1 VIERQAF
8 GKTGHTSSRVIY
20 GAAGLGRASQGD
32 VDRTLEVLLEYGIN
46 HIDVAAS
53 YAAGESEKRVGVW
66 MQRHRDKFFLAT
78 KTGKRTYEEA
88 KAEFQSSLERL
99 QVESV
104 DLIQMHNL
112 TDPDDW
118 QTAMGPSGA
127 LKALVE
133 AKESGLTRFIGVTG
147 HGLTAP
153 EMHLRSIERFDSA
166 SVLLPYNYP
175 LFGIPEY
182 ASTFLKLVAVCQQ
195 KHIAVQTIKSVARR
209 PWGEQERTRVT
220 WYEPLE
226 EQADIDRA
234 VHWVLGD
241 PQVFLVSAS
250 DVRLLP
256 RILEAAD
263 RASSRPSDVEMQAMV
278 EAQEMEIIFEGS
290 KSISGRRA

>member
-1 VIERQAF
+1 MIEKQAF

-20 GAAGLGRASQGD
+20 GAAGLGKASQED
-32 VDRTLEVLLEYGIN
+32 VDRTLEVLFEYGIN

-53 YAAGESEKRVGVW
+53 YAGGESERCVGVW
-66 MQRHRDKFFLAT
+66 MQRHRDRFFLAT
-78 KTGKRTYEEA
+78 KTGMRTYEEA

-112 TDPDDW
+112 TDPDEW
-118 QTAMGPSGA
+118 QTAMGPGGA
-127 LKALVE
+127 LEALVE

-153 EMHLRSIERFDSA
+153 EMHLRSIEHFDLDT
-166 SVLLPYNYP
+166 VLLPCNFP
-175 LFGIPEY
+175 LFENPEY
-182 ASTFLKLVAVCQQ
+182 ASSFRKLVDVCSERG
-195 KHIAVQTIKSVARR
+195 IPVQTIKSIARR
-209 PWGEQERTRVT
+209 PWHGEKTRTT

-256 RILEAAD
+256 RILQAAG
-263 RASSRPSDVEMQAMV
+263 RADTRPSDAEMREMIG
-278 EAQEMEIIFEGS
+278 AQEIEIIFEGS
-290 KSISGRRA
+290 KTLSGR

>member
-1 VIERQAF
+1 VIEKKAF
-8 GKTGHTSSRVIY
+8 GRTGHVSSRVIY
-20 GAAGLGRASQGD
+20 GAAGLGRASQED
-32 VDRTLEVLLEYGIN
+32 VDRTLEVLLKYGIN

-53 YAAGESEKRVGVW
+53 YADGESEKRVGVW

-78 KTGKRTYEEA
+78 KTGMRTYEDA

-118 QTAMGPSGA
+118 QTAMGPGGA
-127 LKALVE
+127 LEALLE
-133 AKESGLTRFIGVTG
+133 AKESRLTRFVGVTG

-175 LFGIPEY
+175 LFEIPEY
-182 ASTFLKLVAVCQQ
+182 ASGFHKLMAVCQE
-195 KHIAVQTIKSVARR
+195 KSVAVQTIKSVARR
-209 PWGEQERTRVT
+209 PWNERERTRAT

-241 PQVFLVSAS
+241 PQVFLISAS

-256 RILEAAD
+256 RILDAAG
-263 RASSRPSDVEMQAMV
+263 RAVSRPSDAEMQAMV
-278 EAQEMEIIFEGS
+278 EAREMEVIFEGS
-290 KSISGRRA
+290 KSITGRKA

>member
-1 VIERQAF
+1 MIEKRAF
-8 GKTGHTSSRVIY
+8 GKTGHASSRVIY
-20 GAAGLGRASQGD
+20 GAAGLGKASQGD
-32 VDRTLEVLLEYGIN
+32 VNRTLEVLLEYGIN

-53 YAAGESEKRVGVW
+53 YARGESEKQVGVW
-66 MQRHRDKFFLAT
+66 MQRHRDRFFLAT
-78 KTGKRTYEEA
+78 KTGMRTYEEA

-118 QTAMGPSGA
+118 QTAMGPGGA
-127 LKALVE
+127 LEALVE
-133 AKESGLTRFIGVTG
+133 AKEKGLTRFIGVTG

-153 EMHLRSIERFDSA
+153 EMHLRSIGRFDSA
-166 SVLLPYNYP
+166 SVLLPCNFP
-175 LFGIPEY
+175 LFGVPEY
-182 ASTFLKLVAVCQQ
+182 ASSFRKLLAACQE
-195 KHIAVQTIKSVARR
+195 KSIAVQIIKSVARR
-209 PWGEQERTRVT
+209 PWDERERTWGT

-234 VHWVLGD
+234 VSWVLGD
-241 PQVFLVSAS
+241 PQVFLVTAS

-256 RILEAAD
+256 SILQAASQ
-263 RASSRPSDVEMQAMV
+263 AAPRPPDAEMQAMV

-290 KSISGRRA
+290 KSISGR